1 MRVACWGERWCLLME
16 RTGITDMVEG
26 WLALSAVVA
35 RVALQQAPGVCH
47 YVTYRDHR

>member
-1 MRVACWGERWCLLME
+1 MRVAWWGERWCLLVD

-35 RVALQQAPGVCH
+35 RVALPKGCPGF
-47 YVTYRDHR
+47 VTM